1 MQEGLQNWMIKLNY
15 VFYHLQKTFSMSL
28 LSVNVHPH
36 AHINTFLLCQNR
48 GAALLVEAANMG
60 DPDAQYELGRRLRI
74 EVSFLC
80 IIIQLIHI
88 TCHLF
93 QDMIKSLDQTFG
105 QKTFNSM
112 LLL

>member
-1 MQEGLQNWMIKLNY
+1 
-15 VFYHLQKTFSMSL
+15 MSL
-28 LSVNVHPH
+28 LSVNVHLH

-60 DPDAQYELGRRLRI
+60 DPDAQYELGRRLRV

-80 IIIQLIHI
+80 MMIELIHFNYY
-88 TCHLF
+88 LF
-93 QDMIKSLDQTFG
+93 QDMIKSFDQTFG